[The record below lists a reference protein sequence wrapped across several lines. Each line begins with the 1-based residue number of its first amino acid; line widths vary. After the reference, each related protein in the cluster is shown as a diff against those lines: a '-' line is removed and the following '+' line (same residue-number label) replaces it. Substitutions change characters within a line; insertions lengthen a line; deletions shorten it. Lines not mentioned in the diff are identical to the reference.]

1 MNRIIITAIGQ
12 DKPGLVNKITSIIN
26 KNNGNVDNSKM
37 IKIENQF
44 AMIIDFSSLDN
55 IDNLE
60 SDLNLIQDLKIAYKI
75 IKESK
80 VTKKFFKTFLMMGGD
95 DQGIIDTISDYFR
108 ENNINIVEIDTFIEL
123 APITGSPLFNMKINY
138 IIL

>member
-55 IDNLE
+55 IDNLK

-75 IKESK
+75 IKEWDAEQIYYDDLEL
-80 VTKKFFKTFLMMGGD
+80 KK
-95 DQGIIDTISDYFR
+95 II
-108 ENNINIVEIDTFIEL
+108 
-123 APITGSPLFNMKINY
+123 KI
-138 IIL
+138 